1 MRFCKECN
9 NMLYACDTK
18 DSFVLK
24 FTCKNCNY
32 SEIIE
37 KNTQETNCIYRNE
50 VKLGQSGMKID
61 PMIIDDPTY
70 SRTRNVSC
78 PECYYREAIFFQNQ
92 NNNDTGMK
100 LIFVCCN
107 KERNGRYCGK
117 HWFNEK

>member
-1 MRFCKECN
+1 MSQKIQTI
-9 NMLYACDTK
+9 TK
-18 DSFVLK
+18 FIMSLVLK

-32 SEIIE
+32 SEMIE

-78 PECYYREAIFFQNQ
+78 PECYYREAIFFQNP
-92 NNNDTGMK
+92 NNNDSG
-100 LIFVCCN
+100 IF
-107 KERNGRYCGK
+107 
-117 HWFNEK
+117 FNAS